1 LSHQN
6 SSNMKKTILTF
17 GGISGLV
24 IALFIVVI
32 SLLVSRYP
40 SLENTYVGYSAQI
53 IAFAFIFV
61 GVKNFRDK
69 FNQGTISFGKAF
81 RIGLGITLIAST
93 VYVLVWLVEFYVFIP
108 DFMEKYA
115 AHAVKELKDSGVPQ
129 AVADKKIASIN
140 GMKEMYKNPL
150 FVVLLTYVEVLPV
163 GIIISVL
170 TALILKRRHP
180 RPEVRAYA

>member
-1 LSHQN
+1 
-6 SSNMKKTILTF
+6 MKKTILTF

-24 IALFIVVI
+24 IGLFIVVI

-53 IAFAFIFV
+53 IALSFIFV

-69 FNQGTISFGKAF
+69 FNQGAISFGKALKV
-81 RIGLGITLIAST
+81 GLGITLIAGT

-108 DFMEKYA
+108 DFMDKYA
-115 AHAVKELKDSGVPQ
+115 AKMVKNVHDSGVPQ
-129 AVADKKIASIN
+129 AIADKKIASIN

-150 FVVLLTYVEVLPV
+150 FVILLTYVEVLPV
-163 GIIISVL
+163 GIVISLL
-170 TALILKRRHP
+170 TALILKRKHP
-180 RPEVRAYA
+180 RPEAHAYA

>member
-1 LSHQN
+1 
-6 SSNMKKTILTF
+6 MKKTILTF
-17 GGISGLV
+17 GAISGLV
-24 IALFIVVI
+24 IGLFIVVI

-69 FNQGTISFGKAF
+69 FNQGTVSFGKAF
-81 RIGLGITLIAST
+81 RIGLGITLIAGT

-115 AHAVKELKDSGVPQ
+115 AKMVKNVHDSGVPQ
-129 AVADKKIASIN
+129 AIADKKIAQIN

-150 FVVLLTYVEVLPV
+150 FVILLTYAEVLPV
-163 GIIISVL
+163 GLIISLL
-170 TALILKRRHP
+170 TALILKRKHP
-180 RPEVRAYA
+180 RPQAHAYA